1 MQATALIVS
10 SDTTFA
16 ETMQGLLQGWG
27 MTVALTGDPTAAT
40 GAEAEIVLLD
50 IRQASSE
57 EVHPLLAI
65 REKLPE
71 AEVILINRP
80 DNIPLSIAGMQ
91 AGAADELI
99 SPFDTGTLKNTIS
112 AALRR
117 RKKRPGKKSL
127 FRRFGDAMAA
137 ATFAQ
142 AGEFDTAI
150 ALLDG
155 EEEEKHPSERKKP
168 EDSSP
173 ALSPKR
179 ARGHYE

>member
-10 SDTTFA
+10 NDAGFA
-16 ETMQGLLQGWG
+16 ETVKARLQGWNLA
-27 MTVALTGDPTAAT
+27 VALSGGSAGPLPL

-50 IRQASSE
+50 IRQDNRE
-57 EVHPLLAI
+57 WLTGLLAI
-65 REKLPE
+65 REKMPG

-80 DNIPLSIAGMQ
+80 DNVPLSIAGMQ

-99 SPFDTGTLKNTIS
+99 APFDTGTLQNTIF

-117 RKKRPGKKSL
+117 RKKRLGKKSL

-150 ALLDG
+150 AMLDD
-155 EEEEKHPSERKKP
+155 
-168 EDSSP
+168 EDEDKNRS
-173 ALSPKR
+173 
-179 ARGHYE
+179 

>member
-10 SDTTFA
+10 GDASFA
-16 ETMQGLLQGWG
+16 ETMQDLLQGWG
-27 MTVALTGDPTAAT
+27 MTVALSGESPPPPSVGT
-40 GAEAEIVLLD
+40 EIVLLD

-57 EVHPLLAI
+57 AVHPLLAI
-65 REKLPE
+65 REKMPE

-99 SPFDTGTLKNTIS
+99 VPFDTSVLKNSIS
-112 AALRR
+112 DALGR
-117 RKKRPGKKSL
+117 RKKRQGKKSL

-142 AGEFDTAI
+142 AGEFDTALS
-150 ALLDG
+150 LLNS
-155 EEEEKHPSERKKP
+155 EEDANQTSEQKKP
-168 EDSSP
+168 
-173 ALSPKR
+173 
-179 ARGHYE
+179 

>member
-10 SDTTFA
+10 NDTGFA
-16 ETMQGLLQGWG
+16 ETVKARLQGWNL
-27 MTVALTGDPTAAT
+27 TVALSGGSANALPLA
-40 GAEAEIVLLD
+40 AEAEIVLLD
-50 IRQASSE
+50 IRQDNSE
-57 EVHPLLAI
+57 WLTRLLAI
-65 REKLPE
+65 REKMPGT
-71 AEVILINRP
+71 EVILINRP
-80 DNIPLSIAGMQ
+80 DNVPLSIAGMQ

-99 SPFDTGTLKNTIS
+99 APFDTGTLQNAIS

-117 RKKRPGKKSL
+117 RKKRLGKKSL

-155 EEEEKHPSERKKP
+155 EEEDKNRS
-168 EDSSP
+168 
-173 ALSPKR
+173 
-179 ARGHYE
+179 